1 MRIPLRYNL
10 RSLLVRWPGSLM
22 TAGGI
27 GLTVAIVV
35 TMMALVGGL
44 ENTFVD
50 TGRDNQLVVL
60 RQGSINEV
68 NSFINRNLFPTV
80 RFLPGVAR
88 DERGEPLVSG
98 EIVVVINNTR
108 VDGQSSNMIVR
119 GLTEKGFALR
129 PEVRVVAGRKFRP
142 GLREIMA
149 SRALAERFR
158 NMALGE
164 TIRFARSEW
173 KVVGIFDAGG
183 TAYDSEA
190 WADYAEISQDWDRPV
205 YSSMLL
211 RAESAAAADEIRRRV
226 AADPR
231 INLQALP
238 QREYFAGQT
247 GAAAGGTKALGYFIA
262 VVVGIGACFAAMNM
276 MYGAVMSRAAE
287 IATLRAIGF
296 RRRHVLASFLAES
309 LIVGLAG
316 GVLGCLLA
324 LPMHGISTGTA
335 NFQTYSEVLF
345 NFRITPGI
353 LLRGL
358 AFSAAVGAL
367 GGYLPARRAAR
378 MKLIDVMRE

>member
-1 MRIPLRYNL
+1 LKIPLRYNL

-50 TGRDNQLVVL
+50 TGHDGQLVVL

-68 NSFINRNLFPTV
+68 NSFINRDLFPTV

-88 DERGEPLVSG
+88 DGRGEPLVSG

-119 GLTEKGFALR
+119 GLTETGFVLR

-190 WADYAEISQDWDRPV
+190 WADYTEISQDWDRPV

-287 IATLRAIGF
+287 IATLRAVGF

-309 LIVGLAG
+309 LIVGVAG

-324 LPMHGISTGTA
+324 LPMHGISSGTA

-358 AFSAAVGAL
+358 AYAAAVGAL

-378 MKLIDVMRE
+378 MKLIDAIRE

>member
-1 MRIPLRYNL
+1 MKIPLRYNL

-50 TGRDNQLVVL
+50 TGHDGQLVVL

-68 NSFINRNLFPTV
+68 NSFINRDLFPAV

-88 DERGEPLVSG
+88 DGRGEPLVSG

-119 GLTEKGFALR
+119 GLTETGFVLR
-129 PEVRVVAGRKFRP
+129 PEVRIVAGRKFRP

-164 TIRFARSEW
+164 TIRFARSQW
-173 KVVGIFDAGG
+173 KVVGIFDTGG

-190 WADYAEISQDWDRPV
+190 WADYTEISQDWDRPV

-287 IATLRAIGF
+287 IATLRAVGF

-309 LIVGLAG
+309 LIVGVAG

-324 LPMHGISTGTA
+324 LPMHGISSGTA

-358 AFSAAVGAL
+358 AYAAAVGAL

-378 MKLIDVMRE
+378 MKLIDVIRE

>member
-1 MRIPLRYNL
+1 
-10 RSLLVRWPGSLM
+10 M
-22 TAGGI
+22 TVGGI

-50 TGRDNQLVVL
+50 TGHDLQLIVL

-68 NSFINRNLFPTV
+68 NSFINRDLFPTV

-88 DERGEPLVSG
+88 DERGEPLASG

-119 GLTEKGFALR
+119 GLTETGLALR

-158 NMALGE
+158 NMALGA

-190 WADYAEISQDWDRPV
+190 WADYTEISQDWDRPV
-205 YSSMLL
+205 YSSILL
-211 RAESAAAADEIRRRV
+211 RAESAPGADEIRRRV

-276 MYGAVMSRAAE
+276 MYGTVMSRAAE

-309 LIVGLAG
+309 LIVGVAG

-345 NFRITPGI
+345 NFRVTPGI

-358 AFSAAVGAL
+358 TFAAAVGTL

-378 MKLIDVMRE
+378 MKLIEVIRE